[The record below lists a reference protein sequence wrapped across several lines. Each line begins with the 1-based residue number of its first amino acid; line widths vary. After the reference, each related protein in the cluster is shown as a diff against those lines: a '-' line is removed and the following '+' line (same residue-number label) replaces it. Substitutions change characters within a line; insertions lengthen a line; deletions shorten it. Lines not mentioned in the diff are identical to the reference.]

1 MALLP
6 SKELLDGTKNPETT
20 TGEFR
25 VAMGHM
31 REYLCDLLG
40 ENSTDRQEARSA
52 LGAVSADDIQK
63 SRHTSAIAT
72 GSADA
77 LVATFNP
84 PVVQLTNAMT
94 LTVRAIARNETSAPT
109 FRADA
114 TSVLPIV
121 KGNDQPLEKGDIH
134 GEGYWLD
141 LRFDGEL
148 NKWVLL
154 NPASSIVTSG
164 IPATQATGTPDA
176 IVAKFDPPIF
186 DLKNG
191 MKVSVRATAANTSS
205 EPYLQIENFEAYP
218 LVKGIGQP
226 LAAGDIA
233 GEGYWM
239 DCQFDKTNGTWV
251 LLNPVRGIMPS
262 GIPVGTVVY
271 FAANTPPP
279 GYLIADGASLSRTT
293 YPDLFA
299 VIGTT
304 YGMGESSNT
313 FNLPD
318 LIDRFVQG
326 RTTTGQKIEAGLPN
340 VTGTFGGCYD
350 GNGKDYKTRWT
361 GATVNYT
368 SYINSVGPSQNSS
381 WKTFQTEID
390 ASLCNPTYGASD
402 TVQPPALTLLP
413 CIKAFDA
420 ILSVAGSSAHSLAHE
435 MTARTSRAE
444 IEPRLSKAWVNFDA
458 SSGIMVIRNAKNIK
472 GVVRVEKGVFDV
484 VFDNPIAEKAVTV
497 TASSSALVTSV
508 NRESITGGYYA
519 PTKDRVRIV
528 TGSGSPLEAED
539 AADINVII
547 IG

>member
-40 ENSTDRQEARSA
+40 ENSADRQEARSA
-52 LGAVSADDIQK
+52 LGAVSADDLQK
-63 SRHTSAIAT
+63 SKHTSAMAT

-84 PVVQLTNAMT
+84 PVIQLTNAMT
-94 LTVRAIARNETSAPT
+94 LTVRAIARNETAVPT

-176 IVAKFDPPIF
+176 IVAKFDPAII

-191 MKVSVRATAANTSS
+191 MKVSIRATAANTSS

-218 LVKGIGQP
+218 MVKGINQP
-226 LAAGDIA
+226 LAEGDIA

-239 DCQFDKTNGTWV
+239 DCQFDGINEKWI
-251 LLNPVRGIMPS
+251 LQNPARGILTS
-262 GIPVGTVVY
+262 GVPVGTVVY
-271 FAANTPPP
+271 FAAQTPPA
-279 GYLIADGASLSRTT
+279 GYLVADGASVYRST

-299 VIGTT
+299 AIGTT
-304 YGMGESSNT
+304 FGLGESSNT

-318 LIDRFVQG
+318 LMGQFAQG
-326 RTTTGQKIEAGLPN
+326 HGVPGQKIKAGLPN
-340 VTGTFGGCYD
+340 IAGTISVVMRTNSPSATGVFSKMSHTSGPMAAANNSLYYSSIIFSAD
-350 GNGKDYKTRWT
+350 G
-361 GATVNYT
+361 
-368 SYINSVGPSQNSS
+368 SNS
-381 WKTFQTEID
+381 I
-390 ASLCNPTYGASD
+390 YGASD

-420 ILSVAGSSAHSLAHE
+420 VLSNAEITTHALANE
-435 MTARTSRAE
+435 VTAKANRAE
-444 IEPRLSKAWVNFDA
+444 IEPYLTKAWVNFDA
-458 SSGIMVIRNAKNIK
+458 SSGIVAIKNAKNIQGVLRVRK
-472 GVVRVEKGVFDV
+472 GVYDV
-484 VFDNPIAEKAVTV
+484 IFDNPMAENTLTV

-508 NRESITGGYYA
+508 NRESLSGGYYA

-528 TGSGSPLEAED
+528 TGSGSPLQAED

-547 IG
+547 LG

>member
-6 SKELLDGTKNPETT
+6 SKELLDGTKKPETT

-40 ENSTDRQEARSA
+40 ENSADRQEARSA
-52 LGAVSADDIQK
+52 LGAVSADDLQK
-63 SRHTSAIAT
+63 SRHTSAMAT
-72 GSADA
+72 GTADA
-77 LVATFNP
+77 LSAAFDP
-84 PVVQLTNAMT
+84 PVIQLTNAMT

-109 FRADA
+109 FKADA

-191 MKVSVRATAANTSS
+191 MKVSIRATAANTSS
-205 EPYLQIENFEAYP
+205 EPYLQIGNFEAYP

-226 LAAGDIA
+226 LSAGDIA

-340 VTGTFGGCYD
+340 ITGRTNNGVVHIGGYSGALHDGGGCNNLP
-350 GNGKDYKTRWT
+350 NGDNGV
-361 GATVNYT
+361 GARLA
-368 SYINSVGPSQNSS
+368 
-381 WKTFQTEID
+381 FD
-390 ASLCNPTYGASD
+390 AHLSNPIYGASD

-484 VFDNPIAEKAVTV
+484 VFDNPIAEKAMTV

-508 NRESITGGYYA
+508 NRVSITGGYYA